1 MNTSIYAKP
10 VMPRIVVRPALATLL
25 LHGLLIYLLT
35 ANWSNVDKERIRV
48 KPAPTV
54 INARLVDVSELSSKP
69 KPKQQPPKPKPPAPK
84 PEPQKPKPEPPKPKP
99 EPPKPKPEPPK
110 PKPEPPKPKPAPP
123 KPKAET
129 PKPAPKPEPAKPAP
143 AKPQPA
149 KPKPS
154 QQSSR
159 DALARIAAEE
169 LSTTTP
175 TAAAAQPQAEATATA
190 SEMSAS
196 LIALIQ
202 QTVVNYWS
210 RPPSARNGM
219 ECELVVQL
227 IPTGEVV
234 SVTVLRSSGNSAF
247 DASAVNAVKR
257 AGAFPELQKLPSAEF
272 ERNFRRLNLIFR
284 PEDLRY

>member
-1 MNTSIYAKP
+1 VNTSIYAKP
-10 VMPRIVVRPALATLL
+10 VMPRIVVRPALATLI

-35 ANWSNVDKERIRV
+35 ANWSNQDRERIRI

-54 INARLVDVSELSSKP
+54 INARLVDVSEIQS
-69 KPKQQPPKPKPPAPK
+69 KPKPPAPQPKKPEPKKPEPKKPEPKKPEPKPPEPKKPEPKKPEPKK
-84 PEPQKPKPEPPKPKP
+84 PEPQKPTVKQTEPKKPEPKKP
-99 EPPKPKPEPPK
+99 EPQ
-110 PKPEPPKPKPAPP
+110 
-123 KPKAET
+123 
-129 PKPAPKPEPAKPAP
+129 PAPKKPDQAS
-143 AKPQPA
+143 K
-149 KPKPS
+149 
-154 QQSSR
+154 R
-159 DALARIAAEE
+159 DALAKIAAEE
-169 LSTTTP
+169 LSTATP
-175 TAAAAQPQAEATATA
+175 KAASTAQPSQATATA

-196 LIALIQ
+196 FIALIQ

-234 SVTVLRSSGNSAF
+234 NVQVIRSSGNPAF
-247 DASAVNAVKR
+247 DASAVNAVQK

-272 ERNFRRLNLIFR
+272 EKNFRRLNLIFR

>member
-1 MNTSIYAKP
+1 
-10 VMPRIVVRPALATLL
+10 
-25 LHGLLIYLLT
+25 
-35 ANWSNVDKERIRV
+35 
-48 KPAPTV
+48 
-54 INARLVDVSELSSKP
+54 
-69 KPKQQPPKPKPPAPK
+69 
-84 PEPQKPKPEPPKPKP
+84 
-99 EPPKPKPEPPK
+99 
-110 PKPEPPKPKPAPP
+110 
-123 KPKAET
+123 
-129 PKPAPKPEPAKPAP
+129 
-143 AKPQPA
+143 
-149 KPKPS
+149 
-154 QQSSR
+154 
-159 DALARIAAEE
+159 
-169 LSTTTP
+169 
-175 TAAAAQPQAEATATA
+175 
-190 SEMSAS
+190 MSAS

-272 ERNFRRLNLIFR
+272 EKNFRRLNLIFR

>member
-1 MNTSIYAKP
+1 VNTSIYAKP

-25 LHGLLIYLLT
+25 LHGALIYLLT

-54 INARLVDVSELSSKP
+54 INARLVDVSELSAKP
-69 KPKQQPPKPKPPAPK
+69 KPKQQPPKPKPPA
-84 PEPQKPKPEPPKPKP
+84 PKPEPPKPKP

-129 PKPAPKPEPAKPAP
+129 PKPKPEPAKPAP

-149 KPKPS
+149 PPKPS
-154 QQSSR
+154 AQSSR

-169 LSTTTP
+169 LSTTAP
-175 TAAAAQPQAEATATA
+175 TSAATQQAATATA

-272 ERNFRRLNLIFR
+272 EKNFRRLNLIFR

>member
-25 LHGLLIYLLT
+25 LHGLLIYMLT
-35 ANWSNVDKERIRV
+35 ANWSSQDRERIRI

-54 INARLVDVSELSSKP
+54 INARLVDVSEIKA
-69 KPKQQPPKPKPPAPK
+69 QPKPPAPAPKKPAPKPPEPKK
-84 PEPQKPKPEPPKPKP
+84 PEPKKPEPKKP
-99 EPPKPKPEPPK
+99 EPKKPEPK
-110 PKPEPPKPKPAPP
+110 KPEPKKPEPKKPEPKKPEPAKTEP
-123 KPKAET
+123 KKTVAPT
-129 PKPAPKPEPAKPAP
+129 PDPKPAPKKPDPA
-143 AKPQPA
+143 
-149 KPKPS
+149 S
-154 QQSSR
+154 NR

-175 TAAAAQPQAEATATA
+175 TTTAAAAQPQATATA

-196 LIALIQ
+196 YIALIQ

-247 DASAVNAVKR
+247 DASAVNAVKK

-272 ERNFRRLNLIFR
+272 EKNFRRLNLIFR

>member
-1 MNTSIYAKP
+1 VNTSIYAKP

-25 LHGLLIYLLT
+25 LHGALIYLLT

-54 INARLVDVSELSSKP
+54 INARLVDVSELSAKP
-69 KPKQQPPKPKPPAPK
+69 KPKQQPPKPKPPASK
-84 PEPQKPKPEPPKPKP
+84 PEPPKPKPEPPKPKP

-123 KPKAET
+123 KPTAET
-129 PKPAPKPEPAKPAP
+129 PKPKPESAKPAP

-149 KPKPS
+149 PPKPS
-154 QQSSR
+154 AQSSR

-169 LSTTTP
+169 LSTTAP
-175 TAAAAQPQAEATATA
+175 TSAATQQAATATA

-272 ERNFRRLNLIFR
+272 EKNFRRLNLIFR

>member
-1 MNTSIYAKP
+1 VNTSIYAKP

-25 LHGLLIYLLT
+25 LHALLIYLLT
-35 ANWSNVDKERIRV
+35 ANWSNAERERIRV

-54 INARLVDVSELSSKP
+54 INARLVDVSEIQS
-69 KPKQQPPKPKPPAPK
+69 KPKPPAP
-84 PEPQKPKPEPPKPKP
+84 QPK
-99 EPPKPKPEPPK
+99 
-110 PKPEPPKPKPAPP
+110 
-123 KPKAET
+123 
-129 PKPAPKPEPAKPAP
+129 KPEPAKPEPKKPEPKKPEPKKPEPKKPEPKPPEPKKPTVKQPEPKKAEP
-143 AKPQPA
+143 KKPEPQPPA
-149 KPKPS
+149 PKKPDQASK
-154 QQSSR
+154 R

-169 LSTTTP
+169 LSTSKTTA
-175 TAAAAQPQAEATATA
+175 TAAPQQAQATATA

-196 LIALIQ
+196 FIALIQ
-202 QTVVNYWS
+202 QTVINYWS

-234 SVTVLRSSGNSAF
+234 SVSVIRSSGNSAF
-247 DASAVNAVKR
+247 DASAINAVKR

-272 ERNFRRLNLIFR
+272 EKNFRRLNLIFR